1 MCRRLWP
8 SCSRAASAPPDELR
22 QVLSVVVG
30 KSRLPRSWP
39 QGAAGGPRGRGRES
53 RPGAK
58 EGNDGWTACWT
69 AFDARGCWGSRG
81 RRGRAPCDRRVGEHS
96 WRDEGSGGGWLITRR
111 DKGSSSTVLS
121 TVTFADGG
129 ALATADINP
138 PTPGT
143 ALGSWEDEANQ
154 HFSATFWTGS
164 PNPDGSVAV
173 IRVRP
178 QGRWWDDHIEGSYSV
193 DLLVKGK
200 LVPVGSGTFHGN
212 RIEP

>member
-1 MCRRLWP
+1 MAGQLVGRRSMLAGAGVLAAGAVVLP
-8 SCSRAASAPPDELR
+8 ATAASA
-22 QVLSVVVG
+22 ST
-30 KSRLPRSWP
+30 
-39 QGAAGGPRGRGRES
+39 AGG
-53 RPGAK
+53 AK
-58 EGNDGWTACWT
+58 GLA
-69 AFDARGCWGSRG
+69 
-81 RRGRAPCDRRVGEHS
+81 
-96 WRDEGSGGGWLITRR
+96 GGWLITRR
-111 DKGSSSTVLS
+111 DKGSSSSVMS

-154 HFSATFWTGS
+154 HFSSTFWTGS

-173 IRVRP
+173 VRVRP
-178 QGRWWDDHIEGSYSV
+178 QGRWWDDHIEGSYLV

-200 LVPVGSGTFHGN
+200 LVPVASGTFHGN